1 MNQTLK
7 TTLKAITREDKED
20 LLLQR
25 SKVVWLTGLSC
36 AGKTTLAKHLEFAL
50 HQQGFITQVL
60 DGDIVRSSINKNMD
74 FTEKGRQ
81 ENIRV
86 IAEISKLLI
95 SSGIITINSFISPT
109 EKIRQIAKDIIGTK
123 DFIEILVDAPL
134 EVCEQRD
141 VKGLY
146 KKARKGDIKNFT
158 GIDSPFELPKNPDL
172 IVDTSSYSIEECTNK
187 ILDFIIPK
195 IKY

>member
-1 MNQTLK
+1 MKQKHK
-7 TTLKAITREDKED
+7 TIAITRKDKED

-25 SKVVWLTGLSC
+25 SKVIWLTGLSC
-36 AGKTTLAKHLEFAL
+36 AGKTTLAKNLEFEL
-50 HQQGFITQVL
+50 HRKGFITQVL
-60 DGDIVRSSINKNMD
+60 DGDIVRSGINKNMD
-74 FTEKGRQ
+74 FSEKGRQ

-86 IAEISKLLI
+86 VSEISKLLI
-95 SSGIITINSFISPT
+95 SSGIITINSFVSPT
-109 EKIRQIAKDIIGTK
+109 ESIRQIAKDIIGKK
-123 DFIEILVDAPL
+123 DFIEILVDAPI

-158 GIDSPFELPKNPDL
+158 GIDSPFELPKKPDL
-172 IVDTSSYSIEECTNK
+172 IVNTNLYSIEECTTK

>member
-1 MNQTLK
+1 
-7 TTLKAITREDKED
+7 
-20 LLLQR
+20 
-25 SKVVWLTGLSC
+25 
-36 AGKTTLAKHLEFAL
+36 
-50 HQQGFITQVL
+50 
-60 DGDIVRSSINKNMD
+60 MD

>member
-1 MNQTLK
+1 
-7 TTLKAITREDKED
+7 
-20 LLLQR
+20 
-25 SKVVWLTGLSC
+25 
-36 AGKTTLAKHLEFAL
+36 
-50 HQQGFITQVL
+50 
-60 DGDIVRSSINKNMD
+60 MD

-172 IVDTSSYSIEECTNK
+172 IVDTSSSSIEECTNK